1 MHLLSEHGFGAGGLS
16 ARHFRLENGL
26 QIILVRDPGAPI
38 LAYQTWFS
46 VGSRHEKE
54 GTTGIAHLF
63 EHLMFNQTETHPPG
77 ELDRLIES
85 RGGDTNAA
93 TWVDWTYYRNNLPA
107 SELALAVELESDRM
121 AHLVLGD
128 KQVES
133 EREVVANERR
143 QRVED
148 DVDGF
153 LSEELYKL
161 AFQTHP
167 YHWPT
172 IGWMSDIQ
180 AITIDDCRKFY
191 RTYYA
196 PNNATVVLVGD
207 FDEADA
213 LARIEKGYAGIPSST
228 IPVED
233 LPSEPEQR
241 GERRAR
247 FAKAVVADKV
257 RVGYKAPPLPHAD
270 YARLEVASEILC
282 SGNSSRLHRRL
293 VVDTE
298 LCSSV
303 SAGLAPFRDPGLYE
317 LSLSMQRGK
326 TAADGEAL
334 LYRELELFS
343 APPPT
348 AEELTTA
355 KTRLLT
361 RLYRELRPGAGKAE
375 ALGHFHVSCGDYR
388 RLFSVADAYS
398 RVTAEEVQR
407 VAAYTFD
414 PARRTVLVAEPSGE
428 DADEAEES

>member
-1 MHLLSEHGFGAGGLS
+1 
-16 ARHFRLENGL
+16 
-26 QIILVRDPGAPI
+26 
-38 LAYQTWFS
+38 
-46 VGSRHEKE
+46 
-54 GTTGIAHLF
+54 
-63 EHLMFNQTETHPPG
+63 
-77 ELDRLIES
+77 
-85 RGGDTNAA
+85 
-93 TWVDWTYYRNNLPA
+93 
-107 SELALAVELESDRM
+107 
-121 AHLVLGD
+121 
-128 KQVES
+128 
-133 EREVVANERR
+133 
-143 QRVED
+143 
-148 DVDGF
+148 
-153 LSEELYKL
+153 
-161 AFQTHP
+161 
-167 YHWPT
+167 
-172 IGWMSDIQ
+172 MSDIQ

-213 LARIEKGYAGIPSST
+213 LGRIEKGYAGIPSST

-334 LYRELELFS
+334 LYRELEFFS
-343 APPPT
+343 ATPPT
-348 AEELTTA
+348 VEELTTA